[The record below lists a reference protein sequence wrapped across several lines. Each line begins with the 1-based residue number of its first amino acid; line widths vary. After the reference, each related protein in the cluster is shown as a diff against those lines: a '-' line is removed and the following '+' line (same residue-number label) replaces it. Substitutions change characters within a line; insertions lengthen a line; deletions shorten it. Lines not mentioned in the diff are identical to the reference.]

1 MQLYLERERDRDLLD
16 RDKNWYWLTFCK
28 LKHVMKLL
36 NLLSGC
42 FLVWWMSFGF
52 CFRWCLGFILL
63 QLVTRVYEDEDALE
77 TYIRS
82 DLYAAYDQTKWVIF
96 PFILEYTMY
105 KDMSWKLRVMIVLD
119 KVDNFVN
126 VWKASVY
133 KQ

>member
-1 MQLYLERERDRDLLD
+1 
-16 RDKNWYWLTFCK
+16 
-28 LKHVMKLL
+28 
-36 NLLSGC
+36 
-42 FLVWWMSFGF
+42 MSFGF
-52 CFRWCLGFILL
+52 CLRWCLGFILL
-63 QLVTRVYEDEDALE
+63 QLVTRVYEDEEALE